1 MAGRRPHAQQ
11 RGVSPLMKVC
21 IVHHSGYGHT
31 ARQAAAV
38 AEGVRRSRR
47 SRLHRDPGGG
57 SRHADAA
64 GWRHLDQ
71 AGAIVFGSPT
81 YMGGPSAAMKAF
93 MEATSARWLE
103 QKWADKL
110 AAGFTNSGSQNGDK
124 QNTLVAFATLAAQ
137 HGMVWINLN
146 LLPGN
151 NSSTGS
157 PEDLNRLGASL
168 GAMAQ
173 SNIDQGPDDGPPEAD
188 LETARR
194 LGQRVAA
201 CCLRWHGA

>member
-1 MAGRRPHAQQ
+1 
-11 RGVSPLMKVC
+11 MKVC

-31 ARQAAAV
+31 ARQAEAV
-38 AEGVRRSRR
+38 AEGVRRIDGVECIE
-47 SRLHRDPGGG
+47 LPVADLE
-57 SRHADAA
+57 HADAG
-64 GWRHLDQ
+64 GWRHLDH

-124 QNTLVAFATLAAQ
+124 QNTLIAFATLAAQ

-146 LLPGN
+146 LLPGY

-173 SNIDQGPDDGPPEAD
+173 SNIDQGPEDCPPEAD

-194 LGQRVAA
+194 LGERVAA